1 LGGKTLAMIFEKPST
16 RTRVSFEVGMR
27 ELGGQTIM
35 LGRTDTQLGRGET
48 IADTARVL
56 SRYVDIIMMRTT
68 VEEKLLEMAKYATV
82 PVINGLTDKTHP
94 CQLMADVMTF
104 EEHRGDIQGK
114 AIAWSGDGNN
124 MATSWI
130 HAAVQFDFE
139 LRVACPPELKPPA
152 DVLAWAEKSK
162 GQITIG
168 HDPEAIVRAPT
179 ASSPTPGCRWAT
191 RIPTAR
197 APRRHNLLR
206 GYQVDKHLM
215 AQAKKDAIF
224 MHCLPA
230 HRGEEVTVD
239 VIDGPQSVVFDEAE
253 NRLHAQKSILAW
265 CLPDGL
271 VGRPPLFR
279 RRPGAPCPSSSMRWA
294 CAAGWSGSD
303 PHWTRSSSATAIPWP
318 WRGRS
323 PRRWLLCARL
333 ATSLKYDGIFTCRSR
348 ATGRS
353 GCLVTDLTTDGALR
367 GYAQFDS
374 WKLAVALARQQ
385 ATRRTAMCRNCSA
398 RAPRLHRRPGPAHP
412 ALPGR
417 GAARGRDLGRLR
429 PHLFPPVRAAADRH
443 QDRARRTSEDGT
455 HTGALG
461 ADGAADA
468 GVRRRPHRRRPR
480 AARGRLAQGRDPDGL
495 GDRGRD
501 ARSEAAGDD
510 PAASPVPRRAGPPVR
525 PPAFVARCRCSRER
539 IDRVLRS
546 IKREELDDLRDK
558 TAASR

>member
-1 LGGKTLAMIFEKPST
+1 
-16 RTRVSFEVGMR
+16 
-27 ELGGQTIM
+27 
-35 LGRTDTQLGRGET
+35 
-48 IADTARVL
+48 
-56 SRYVDIIMMRTT
+56 
-68 VEEKLLEMAKYATV
+68 V

-191 RIPTAR
+191 RTRQPGA
-197 APRRHNLLR
+197 ARRHNLLR

-215 AQAKKDAIF
+215 AQAKTDAIF

-230 HRGEEVTVD
+230 HRGEEVTAD

-253 NRLHAQKSILAW
+253 NRLHAQKSSSPGVF
-265 CLPDGL
+265 PDGL

-279 RRPGAPCPSSSMRWA
+279 RRPGRALPFQLDA
-294 CAAGWSGSD
+294 LGV
-303 PHWTRSSSATAIPWP
+303 
-318 WRGRS
+318 RGRLVRLGPS
-323 PRRWLLCARL
+323 LDAIIERHGYPLAVARPLAEAMAAVRRL

-374 WKLAVALARQQ
+374 WKLAVALGA
-385 ATRRTAMCRNCSA
+385 ATWRRAGRLCAETVRPRTS
-398 RAPRLHRRPGPAHP
+398 RLHRRPGPAHP

-417 GAARGRDLGRLR
+417 GAARRRDLGRLR

-455 HTGALG
+455 HHWRASALMVQQMPEF
-461 ADGAADA
+461 DA
-468 GVRRRPHRRRPR
+468 GRIDVDREQREDDWRKAVILMASATEAEMLDPKLPAMTLLHRLFHAEQARLFARRPSSR
-480 AARGRLAQGRDPDGL
+480 AAAAAASASTACC
-495 GDRGRD
+495 
-501 ARSEAAGDD
+501 ARSSARSSTTCATR
-510 PAASPVPRRAGPPVR
+510 PAASR
-525 PPAFVARCRCSRER
+525 
-539 IDRVLRS
+539 
-546 IKREELDDLRDK
+546 
-558 TAASR
+558 